1 MLGVQYGK
9 MIYVFAIGE
18 TVTNLNIILENMWF
32 QQYGTTSHFAL
43 KQWNYSVA
51 VAKCDS
57 RIISLNYD
65 DNSPS
70 KLCYLTQTIIFG
82 VTYEVMSIKTILN

>member
-43 KQWNYSVA
+43 KQ
-51 VAKCDS
+51 
-57 RIISLNYD
+57 
-65 DNSPS
+65 
-70 KLCYLTQTIIFG
+70 
-82 VTYEVMSIKTILN
+82 